1 MAVDFEERPSS
12 DVEARRKRILMKI
25 GKFTADSAAKQH
37 PRADS
42 TTKSPELRVY
52 ERGVKMSREAIQ
64 ASKKQR

>member
-1 MAVDFEERPSS
+1 
-12 DVEARRKRILMKI
+12 MKI